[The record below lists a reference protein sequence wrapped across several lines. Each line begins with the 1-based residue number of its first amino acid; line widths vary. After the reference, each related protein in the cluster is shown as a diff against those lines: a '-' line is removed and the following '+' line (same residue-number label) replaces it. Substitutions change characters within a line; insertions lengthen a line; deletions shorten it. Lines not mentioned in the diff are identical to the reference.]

1 MRKRILPSVIGI
13 LILCLLTACHGR
25 HSLQEK
31 ISDACGVD
39 ISSGVIVTS
48 SDSHGEFHGDG
59 QLFASVN
66 FSDNR
71 IAEELSEDAAWHPL
85 PLSKTLTTL
94 VYGMQTA
101 DSQTGPYL
109 KAANGTALFPE
120 IQHGYYYFRDRQS
133 EQPTDRHDDTSIL
146 DRYSFNFTIVIYD
159 TDTNTLYYAE
169 LDT

>member
-1 MRKRILPSVIGI
+1 MIGI
-13 LILCLLTACHGR
+13 LILCLLTACHGGR
-25 HSLQEK
+25 SLQEK

-39 ISSGVIVTS
+39 ISSGTIVTNS
-48 SDSHGEFHGDG
+48 NSHGGFHGDG
-59 QLFASVN
+59 QLFASVK
-66 FSDNR
+66 FTDNR

-94 VYGMQTA
+94 VYGTQTA
-101 DSQTGPYL
+101 DSQNGPYL
-109 KAANGTALFPE
+109 KDATGAALFPE
-120 IQHGYYYFRDRQS
+120 IQHGYYYFIDRQS
-133 EQPTDRHDDTSIL
+133 EQPTGSTGRHDDTGIL